1 MHILDVL
8 KERGFI
14 AQTTFEDELYK
25 QLEEPTTFYVG
36 FDPTADSLH
45 IGHYI
50 PIMAMAHMQRAGHRP
65 IALMGGGTA
74 MIGDPSGKTDMR
86 KMMTV
91 ETIDHNVEC
100 IKQQMSRFLDFSGD
114 KAIIVNNAD
123 WLRNLNFIEFMR
135 DIGAMF
141 SVNKMLTADCYKTRM
156 ATDNGLSFL
165 EFTYMLMQSYDF
177 LELFHRYGCRLE
189 MGGNDQWSNML
200 GGADLV
206 RRKDS
211 EKAFACTFQLLL
223 THDGK
228 KMGKTE
234 KGALWLDP
242 NKTSPFDFYQYWRNV
257 DDADVEKCLGL
268 LTFLP
273 MDEVRRLGALQGSE
287 INEAKK
293 VLAFEVTKLVHGEEE
308 AQKAAD
314 AAWDVIQMNKYSL
327 IEDKSIVANGTTIT
341 DEDAKFLNAMK
352 SYELVW
358 QNDGTWSS
366 ETIWGWWWRTSNKYS
381 NATTGYDYMG
391 GVGGTMIPALPP
403 NFGFY
408 AGFGGTA
415 PSLKL
420 ADSYPM
426 WSTGR
431 YPVKGYEGRNDMSK
445 PIVDPLS
452 GYKTDGFTE
461 GYKQYV
467 DPLYPEWRPAI
478 KAHNTCIDRDPR
490 FYATM
495 VPNGS

>member
-100 IKQQMSRFLDFSGD
+100 IKQQMSRFLDFSDD

-234 KGALWLDP
+234 KGAVWLDP
-242 NKTSPFDFYQYWRNV
+242 EKTSPFEFFQYWRNV
-257 DDADVEKCLGL
+257 ADADVMKCIRM

-273 MDEVRRLGALQGSE
+273 IEEIEAMSGWEGSQLNKAKE
-287 INEAKK
+287 I
-293 VLAFEVTKLVHGEEE
+293 LAYELTKLVHGEEE
-308 AQKAAD
+308 ANKALD
-314 AAWDVIQMNKYSL
+314 AAKALFGGKGNTENMPTTELELPEGKIGILDLMVAAKLVNSKREARTLIAGKGVAVNDVIV
-327 IEDKSIVANGTTIT
+327 EDPNAEITI
-341 DEDAKFLNAMK
+341 
-352 SYELVW
+352 
-358 QNDGTWSS
+358 DG
-366 ETIWGWWWRTSNKYS
+366 EVIIR
-381 NATTGYDYMG
+381 
-391 GVGGTMIPALPP
+391 
-403 NFGFY
+403 
-408 AGFGGTA
+408 
-415 PSLKL
+415 
-420 ADSYPM
+420 
-426 WSTGR
+426 
-431 YPVKGYEGRNDMSK
+431 KGKKVYHKVVRK
-445 PIVDPLS
+445 
-452 GYKTDGFTE
+452 
-461 GYKQYV
+461 
-467 DPLYPEWRPAI
+467 
-478 KAHNTCIDRDPR
+478 
-490 FYATM
+490 
-495 VPNGS
+495 

>member
-1 MHILDVL
+1 MHILDIL

-50 PIMAMAHMQRAGHRP
+50 PIMAMAHMQKAGHKP

-86 KMMTV
+86 KMMTTQ
-91 ETIDHNVEC
+91 TIDNNVEC
-100 IKQQMSRFLDFSGD
+100 IKKQMSRFLDFSDGQ
-114 KAIIVNNAD
+114 AIIVNNGD

-135 DIGAMF
+135 DIGSMF
-141 SVNKMLTADCYKTRM
+141 SVNNMLRADCYRARM
-156 ATDNGLSFL
+156 ESENGLSFL

-177 LELFHRYGCRLE
+177 LELFNRYGCRLE
-189 MGGNDQWSNML
+189 MGGNDQWSTML

-206 RRKDS
+206 RRKLG

-242 NKTSPFDFYQYWRNV
+242 NKCSPFDFYQYWRNV
-257 DDADVEKCLGL
+257 DDKDVEKCLGL

-273 MDEVRRLGALQGSE
+273 MDEVRRLGALEGSA

-308 AQKAAD
+308 AKKAAD
-314 AAWDVIQMNKYSL
+314 AAAAL
-327 IEDKSIVANGTTIT
+327 FAGGANGANIPSFELTADELAADPRLSTMLVKSGLCKGQNDARTQIKANAVSVAGEKVT
-341 DEDAKFLNAMK
+341 DEAAVITADMF
-352 SYELVW
+352 SE
-358 QNDGTWSS
+358 DGL
-366 ETIWGWWWRTSNKYS
+366 
-381 NATTGYDYMG
+381 
-391 GVGGTMIPALPP
+391 MIQKGKK
-403 NFGFY
+403 NFRRLI
-408 AGFGGTA
+408 
-415 PSLKL
+415 LK
-420 ADSYPM
+420 
-426 WSTGR
+426 
-431 YPVKGYEGRNDMSK
+431 
-445 PIVDPLS
+445 
-452 GYKTDGFTE
+452 
-461 GYKQYV
+461 
-467 DPLYPEWRPAI
+467 
-478 KAHNTCIDRDPR
+478 
-490 FYATM
+490 
-495 VPNGS
+495 

>member
-100 IKQQMSRFLDFSGD
+100 IKQQMSRFLDFSDD

-189 MGGNDQWSNML
+189 MGGDDQWSNIL
-200 GGADLV
+200 SGADLI
-206 RRKDS
+206 RRK
-211 EKAFACTFQLLL
+211 EQHAAFALTTGLLA
-223 THDGK
+223 TSEGK

-242 NKTSPFDFYQYWRNV
+242 AKTSPYEFYQYWRNV
-257 DDADVEKCLGL
+257 DDNGVQNCFKM
-268 LTFLP
+268 LTFMP
-273 MDEVRRLGALQGSE
+273 IDEINALTAPTAN

-293 VLAFEVTKLVHGEEE
+293 VLAYTLTAQVHGEEE
-308 AQKAAD
+308 AKKAQQAAEALFGGGGDIEHMPTLKLSDAEIESTGLRVTDLLVLGKLCTSKSDARRTIEGGGVLMNDAKVNDVYAAAD
-314 AAWDVIQMNKYSL
+314 PAALESGIILKKGKKGFLRVI
-327 IEDKSIVANGTTIT
+327 
-341 DEDAKFLNAMK
+341 
-352 SYELVW
+352 
-358 QNDGTWSS
+358 
-366 ETIWGWWWRTSNKYS
+366 
-381 NATTGYDYMG
+381 
-391 GVGGTMIPALPP
+391 
-403 NFGFY
+403 
-408 AGFGGTA
+408 
-415 PSLKL
+415 
-420 ADSYPM
+420 
-426 WSTGR
+426 
-431 YPVKGYEGRNDMSK
+431 KG
-445 PIVDPLS
+445 
-452 GYKTDGFTE
+452 
-461 GYKQYV
+461 
-467 DPLYPEWRPAI
+467 
-478 KAHNTCIDRDPR
+478 
-490 FYATM
+490 
-495 VPNGS
+495 

>member
-1 MHILDVL
+1 MHILDIL

-50 PIMAMAHMQRAGHRP
+50 PIMAMAHMQKAGHKP

-86 KMMTV
+86 KMMTT

-100 IKQQMSRFLDFSGD
+100 IKKQMSRFLDFSEG
-114 KAIIVNNAD
+114 KAIIVNNGD
-123 WLRNLNFIEFMR
+123 WLRHLNFIEFMR
-135 DIGAMF
+135 DIGSMF
-141 SVNKMLTADCYKTRM
+141 SVNTMLRADCYRARM
-156 ATDNGLSFL
+156 ESENGLSFL

-206 RRKDS
+206 RRKDN

-242 NKTSPFDFYQYWRNV
+242 NKCSPFDFYQYWRNV
-257 DDADVEKCLGL
+257 DDKDVEKCLGL

-273 MDEVRRLGALQGSE
+273 MDEVRRLGALEGSA

-308 AQKAAD
+308 ATKAAD
-314 AAWDVIQMNKYSL
+314 AAASLFGGGMNS
-327 IEDKSIVANGTTIT
+327 ANVPSFELTAA
-341 DEDAKFLNAMK
+341 DLAEDARVTTMLVK
-352 SYELVW
+352 SGLCKS
-358 QNDGTWSS
+358 QS
-366 ETIWGWWWRTSNKYS
+366 EARQQIKAGAVSVAEAKVTDM
-381 NATTGYDYMG
+381 NAT
-391 GVGGTMIPALPP
+391 ISAEQ
-403 NFGFY
+403 FGEEGLMLQKGKK
-408 AGFGGTA
+408 GFRRLI
-415 PSLKL
+415 LK
-420 ADSYPM
+420 
-426 WSTGR
+426 
-431 YPVKGYEGRNDMSK
+431 
-445 PIVDPLS
+445 
-452 GYKTDGFTE
+452 
-461 GYKQYV
+461 
-467 DPLYPEWRPAI
+467 
-478 KAHNTCIDRDPR
+478 
-490 FYATM
+490 
-495 VPNGS
+495 